1 MSISTSALLIAGIV
15 VGLLLAGFANHWYL
29 AKNKAGCIAYPLQF
43 FGIAT
48 AVFCGTAIAAGGPSV
63 WFGWRLL
70 GACFIGVFSCIGMRR
85 AHLILRKRDTSL
97 G

>member
-1 MSISTSALLIAGIV
+1 MSIATSALLVVGIV
-15 VGLLLAGFANHWYL
+15 VGLLLAGFANQWYL
-29 AKNKAGCIAYPLQF
+29 AKNKDGCIAYPLQF
-43 FGIAT
+43 LGVAT

-70 GACFIGVFSCIGMRR
+70 GACFIGLFSCIGMRR
-85 AHLILRKRDTSL
+85 AHLILKKRDTSA